1 MSQHVFNTIR
11 NFYKKHIVDSKP
23 TKTAKILFKKHLFV
37 TNIGISFGLSGL
49 GDIFQQKR
57 EHSKASSGCSTSG
70 CSSKPMVNY
79 SRTLHMSTSFGITSG
94 FLCHFW
100 YKYLD
105 KTLPGHGIRTV
116 VAKIAWDQ
124 ILFSPVCIAACLL
137 VAGRLE
143 NKSTEHLLSQTVQL
157 GGRLYLAECLIW
169 PPAQF
174 INFYYLPTRY
184 RVLYDNI
191 ISLVYDV
198 YTSHVKHQVPVRDNF
213 FQELENNQLVPRPE
227 HFFEATEHLI
237 DVTENMFD
245 VDDGR

>member
-1 MSQHVFNTIR
+1 MVCLALVIYFNR
-11 NFYKKHIVDSKP
+11 SG
-23 TKTAKILFKKHLFV
+23 
-37 TNIGISFGLSGL
+37 NI
-49 GDIFQQKR
+49 QKR
-57 EHSKASSGCSTSG
+57 FPDVPLLDAPANLWLIIQERCICQHLSVLRQDSYVTSGTSTSI
-70 CSSKPMVNY
+70 
-79 SRTLHMSTSFGITSG
+79 R
-94 FLCHFW
+94 
-100 YKYLD
+100 
-105 KTLPGHGIRTV
+105 LPGHGIRTV

-143 NKSTEHLLSQTVQL
+143 NKTSEHLLSQTVQL
-157 GGRLYLAECLIW
+157 GARLYIAECLIW

-174 INFYYLPTRY
+174 INFYYLPTKY

-198 YTSHVKHQVPVRDNF
+198 YTSHVKHQVAVRDNF
-213 FQELENNQLVPRPE
+213 FQELETSQLVPRPA

-245 VDDGR
+245 DDGR